1 MENAP
6 KNSQGFA
13 LSITNYNL
21 HMTNDIRML
30 KSKIQSPKN
39 PFSNFESQK
48 ILGQFLVIVTP
59 FLFILIWH
67 LIAAGTTPLILPGP
81 KDVFM
86 RLFSYFV
93 SGRVWPHLFMTTQEI
108 LAGFVLGSILGLG
121 FGTLISESVIA
132 RKVIMP
138 YIIVTQALPK
148 FALAPMLVIW
158 FGFGMAPKVII
169 AALIAFFPLVE
180 NTYMGLTTT
189 PGSQLELF
197 RALRASRI
205 TTLLKLRVPHAIPAI
220 FSGFRV
226 ALMLSLVGAV
236 VAEYV
241 GANQGLGAL
250 IIVSQGTLDT
260 ELMFVAFVVLT
271 VLGLSLDWLYGL
283 VYKAVLV
290 KLYGKSISNISSSTS
305 RLSV

>member
-1 MENAP
+1 MTIEINRINGDTEA
-6 KNSQGFA
+6 KGSF
-13 LSITNYNL
+13 ITN
-21 HMTNDIRML
+21 
-30 KSKIQSPKN
+30 
-39 PFSNFESQK
+39 FSSQK
-48 ILGQFLVIVTP
+48 LLGQFLVIVTP
-59 FLFILIWH
+59 FLFLLIWH
-67 LIAAGTTPLILPGP
+67 LIAAGTTPLILPNP
-81 KDVFM
+81 YDVFM
-86 RLFSYFV
+86 RLVSYFIN
-93 SGRVWPHLFMTTQEI
+93 GRIWPHLFMTTQEI
-108 LAGFVLGSILGLG
+108 LAGFVLGSVLGLG
-121 FGTLISESVIA
+121 FGTLVSESDIA

-180 NTYMGLTTT
+180 NTFMGLTTT
-189 PGSQLELF
+189 PQPQLELF

-205 TTLLKLRVPHAIPAI
+205 TTLLKLRIPHAVPAI

-260 ELMFVAFVVLT
+260 ELMFVAFVILT
-271 VLGLSLDWLYGL
+271 VLGLCLDWLYGL
-283 VYKAVLV
+283 VYKIVLV
-290 KLYGKSISNISSSTS
+290 KLYGKTIDDVSSSTT

>member
-1 MENAP
+1 MTIEINQIDGDTEA
-6 KNSQGFA
+6 KGSF
-13 LSITNYNL
+13 ITN
-21 HMTNDIRML
+21 
-30 KSKIQSPKN
+30 
-39 PFSNFESQK
+39 FSSQK
-48 ILGQFLVIVTP
+48 LLGQFLVIVTP
-59 FLFILIWH
+59 FLFLLIWH
-67 LIAAGTTPLILPGP
+67 LIAAGTTPLILPSP
-81 KDVFM
+81 YDVFM
-86 RLFSYFV
+86 RLVSYFIN
-93 SGRVWPHLFMTTQEI
+93 GRVWPHLFMTTQEI
-108 LAGFVLGSILGLG
+108 LAGFVLGSVLGLG
-121 FGTLISESVIA
+121 FGTLVSESDIA

-189 PGSQLELF
+189 PQPQLELF

-205 TTLLKLRVPHAIPAI
+205 TTLLKLRIPHAVPAI

-260 ELMFVAFVVLT
+260 ELMFVAFVILT
-271 VLGLSLDWLYGL
+271 VLGLCLDWLYGL
-283 VYKAVLV
+283 VYKIVLV
-290 KLYGKSISNISSSTS
+290 KLYGKTIDDVSSSTT

>member
-1 MENAP
+1 
-6 KNSQGFA
+6 
-13 LSITNYNL
+13 
-21 HMTNDIRML
+21 MTNDRRLL
-30 KSKIQSPKN
+30 KSKIKSPKN

-108 LAGFVLGSILGLG
+108 LAGFVLGSVLGLG

-205 TTLLKLRVPHAIPAI
+205 TTLLKLRLPHAIPAI

-260 ELMFVAFVVLT
+260 ELMFVSFVVLT
-271 VLGLSLDWLYGL
+271 ILGLSLDWLYGL
-283 VYKAVLV
+283 VYRAVLV

>member
-1 MENAP
+1 
-6 KNSQGFA
+6 
-13 LSITNYNL
+13 
-21 HMTNDIRML
+21 MTNDRKPL
-30 KSKIQSPKN
+30 KNKIQSPKN

-59 FLFILIWH
+59 FLFIFVWH

-108 LAGFVLGSILGLG
+108 LAGFVLGSVLGLG

-260 ELMFVAFVVLT
+260 ELMFVSFVVLT

>member
-1 MENAP
+1 MTIEINQIDGDTEA
-6 KNSQGFA
+6 KGSF
-13 LSITNYNL
+13 ITN
-21 HMTNDIRML
+21 
-30 KSKIQSPKN
+30 
-39 PFSNFESQK
+39 FSSQK
-48 ILGQFLVIVTP
+48 LLGQFLVIVTP
-59 FLFILIWH
+59 FLFLLIWH
-67 LIAAGTTPLILPGP
+67 LIAAGTTPLILPNP
-81 KDVFM
+81 YDVFM
-86 RLFSYFV
+86 RLVSYFIN
-93 SGRVWPHLFMTTQEI
+93 GRVWPHLFMTTQEI
-108 LAGFVLGSILGLG
+108 LAGFVLGSVLGLG
-121 FGTLISESVIA
+121 FGTLVSEADIA

-189 PGSQLELF
+189 PQPQLELF

-205 TTLLKLRVPHAIPAI
+205 TTLLMLRIPHAVPAI

-260 ELMFVAFVVLT
+260 ELMFVAFVILT
-271 VLGLSLDWLYGL
+271 VLGLCLDWLYGL
-283 VYKAVLV
+283 VYKIVLV
-290 KLYGKSISNISSSTS
+290 KLYGKTIDDLSSSTT

>member
-1 MENAP
+1 
-6 KNSQGFA
+6 
-13 LSITNYNL
+13 
-21 HMTNDIRML
+21 MTNDRRLL

-59 FLFILIWH
+59 FLFILVWH

-108 LAGFVLGSILGLG
+108 LAGFVLGSVLGLG

-260 ELMFVAFVVLT
+260 ELMFVSFVVLT

>member
-1 MENAP
+1 MTIEINRIDGDTEA
-6 KNSQGFA
+6 KGSF
-13 LSITNYNL
+13 ITN
-21 HMTNDIRML
+21 
-30 KSKIQSPKN
+30 
-39 PFSNFESQK
+39 FSSQK
-48 ILGQFLVIVTP
+48 LLGQFLVMVTP
-59 FLFILIWH
+59 FLFLLIWH
-67 LIAAGTTPLILPGP
+67 LIAAGTTPLILPNP
-81 KDVFM
+81 YDVFM
-86 RLFSYFV
+86 RLVSYFIN
-93 SGRVWPHLFMTTQEI
+93 GRVWPHLFMTTQEI
-108 LAGFVLGSILGLG
+108 LAGFVLGSVLGLG
-121 FGTLISESVIA
+121 FGTLVSESDIA

-180 NTYMGLTTT
+180 NTFMGLTTT
-189 PGSQLELF
+189 PQPQLELF

-205 TTLLKLRVPHAIPAI
+205 TTLLKLRIPHAVPAI

-260 ELMFVAFVVLT
+260 ELMFVAFVILT
-271 VLGLSLDWLYGL
+271 VLGLCLDWLYGL
-283 VYKAVLV
+283 VYKIVLV
-290 KLYGKSISNISSSTS
+290 KLYGKTIDDVSSSTT

>member
-1 MENAP
+1 MTIEINQIDGDTEA
-6 KNSQGFA
+6 KGSF
-13 LSITNYNL
+13 ITN
-21 HMTNDIRML
+21 
-30 KSKIQSPKN
+30 
-39 PFSNFESQK
+39 FSSQK
-48 ILGQFLVIVTP
+48 LLGQFLVLVTP
-59 FLFILIWH
+59 FLFLLVWH
-67 LIAAGTTPLILPGP
+67 LIAAGTTPLILPNP
-81 KDVFM
+81 YDVFM
-86 RLFSYFV
+86 RLVSYFIN
-93 SGRVWPHLFMTTQEI
+93 GRVWPHLFMTTQEI
-108 LAGFVLGSILGLG
+108 LAGFVLGSVLGLG
-121 FGTLISESVIA
+121 FGTLVSESDIA

-180 NTYMGLTTT
+180 NTFMGLTTT
-189 PGSQLELF
+189 PQPQLELF

-205 TTLLKLRVPHAIPAI
+205 TTLLKLRIPHAVPAI

-260 ELMFVAFVVLT
+260 ELMFVAFVILT
-271 VLGLSLDWLYGL
+271 VLGLCLDWLYGL
-283 VYKAVLV
+283 VYKIVLV
-290 KLYGKSISNISSSTS
+290 KLYGKTIDDVSSSTT

>member
-1 MENAP
+1 MTIEINQIDGDTEA
-6 KNSQGFA
+6 KGSF
-13 LSITNYNL
+13 ITNL
-21 HMTNDIRML
+21 
-30 KSKIQSPKN
+30 S
-39 PFSNFESQK
+39 SQK
-48 ILGQFLVIVTP
+48 LLGQFLVLVTP
-59 FLFILIWH
+59 FLFLLVWH
-67 LIAAGTTPLILPGP
+67 IIAAGTTPLILPNP
-81 KDVFM
+81 YDVFM
-86 RLFSYFV
+86 RLVSYFIN
-93 SGRVWPHLFMTTQEI
+93 GRVWPHLFMTTQEI
-108 LAGFVLGSILGLG
+108 LAGFVLGSVLGIG
-121 FGTLISESVIA
+121 FGTLVSESDIA

-189 PGSQLELF
+189 PQPQLELF

-205 TTLLKLRVPHAIPAI
+205 TTLLKLRIPHAVPAI

-260 ELMFVAFVVLT
+260 ELMFVAFVILT
-271 VLGLSLDWLYGL
+271 VLGLCLDWLYGL
-283 VYKAVLV
+283 VYKIVLV
-290 KLYGKSISNISSSTS
+290 KLYGKTIDDVSSSTT

>member
-1 MENAP
+1 MTIEINQIDGDTKAEG
-6 KNSQGFA
+6 SI
-13 LSITNYNL
+13 ITNL
-21 HMTNDIRML
+21 
-30 KSKIQSPKN
+30 S
-39 PFSNFESQK
+39 SQK
-48 ILGQFLVIVTP
+48 LLGQFLVLVTP
-59 FLFILIWH
+59 FLFLLIWH
-67 LIAAGTTPLILPGP
+67 LIAAGTTPLILPSP
-81 KDVFM
+81 YDVFM
-86 RLFSYFV
+86 RLVSYFIN
-93 SGRVWPHLFMTTQEI
+93 GRVWPHLFMTTQEI
-108 LAGFVLGSILGLG
+108 LAGFVLGSVLGIG
-121 FGTLISESVIA
+121 FGTLVSESDIA

-189 PGSQLELF
+189 PQPQLELF

-205 TTLLKLRVPHAIPAI
+205 TTLLKLRIPHAVPAI

-260 ELMFVAFVVLT
+260 ELMFVAFVILT
-271 VLGLSLDWLYGL
+271 VLGLCLDWLYGL
-283 VYKAVLV
+283 VYKIVLI
-290 KLYGKSISNISSSTS
+290 KLYGKTIDDVSSSTT

>member
-1 MENAP
+1 MTIEINRIDGDTEA
-6 KNSQGFA
+6 KGSF
-13 LSITNYNL
+13 ITN
-21 HMTNDIRML
+21 
-30 KSKIQSPKN
+30 
-39 PFSNFESQK
+39 FSSQK
-48 ILGQFLVIVTP
+48 LLGQFLVLVTP
-59 FLFILIWH
+59 FLFLLIWH
-67 LIAAGTTPLILPGP
+67 LIAAGTTPLILPNP
-81 KDVFM
+81 YDVFM
-86 RLFSYFV
+86 RLVSYFIN
-93 SGRVWPHLFMTTQEI
+93 GRIWPHLLMTTQEI
-108 LAGFVLGSILGLG
+108 LAGFVLGSVLGLG
-121 FGTLISESVIA
+121 FGTLVSESDIA

-189 PGSQLELF
+189 PQPQLELF

-205 TTLLKLRVPHAIPAI
+205 TTLLKLRIPHAVPAI

-260 ELMFVAFVVLT
+260 ELMFVAFVILT
-271 VLGLSLDWLYGL
+271 VLGLCLDWLYGI
-283 VYKAVLV
+283 VYKIVLV
-290 KLYGKSISNISSSTS
+290 KLYGKTIDDVSSSTT

>member
-1 MENAP
+1 MTIEINQIDGDTKAEG
-6 KNSQGFA
+6 SI
-13 LSITNYNL
+13 ITNL
-21 HMTNDIRML
+21 
-30 KSKIQSPKN
+30 S
-39 PFSNFESQK
+39 SQK
-48 ILGQFLVIVTP
+48 LLGQFLVLVTP
-59 FLFILIWH
+59 FLFLLIWH
-67 LIAAGTTPLILPGP
+67 LIAAGTTPLILPNP
-81 KDVFM
+81 YDVFM
-86 RLFSYFV
+86 RLVSYFIN
-93 SGRVWPHLFMTTQEI
+93 GRIWPHLLMTTQEI
-108 LAGFVLGSILGLG
+108 LAGFVLGSVLGLG
-121 FGTLISESVIA
+121 FGTLVSESDIA

-189 PGSQLELF
+189 PQPQLELF

-205 TTLLKLRVPHAIPAI
+205 TTLLKLRIPHAVPAI

-260 ELMFVAFVVLT
+260 ELMFVAFVILT
-271 VLGLSLDWLYGL
+271 VLGLCLDWLYGL
-283 VYKAVLV
+283 VYKIVLV
-290 KLYGKSISNISSSTS
+290 KLYGKTIDDVSSSTT

>member
-1 MENAP
+1 MTIETNQIDGDTKAEG
-6 KNSQGFA
+6 SI
-13 LSITNYNL
+13 ITNL
-21 HMTNDIRML
+21 
-30 KSKIQSPKN
+30 S
-39 PFSNFESQK
+39 SQK
-48 ILGQFLVIVTP
+48 LLGQFLVIVTP
-59 FLFILIWH
+59 FLFLLIWH
-67 LIAAGTTPLILPGP
+67 LIAAGTTPLILPSP
-81 KDVFM
+81 YDVFM
-86 RLFSYFV
+86 RLVSYFIN
-93 SGRVWPHLFMTTQEI
+93 GRVWPHLFMTTQEI
-108 LAGFVLGSILGLG
+108 LAGFVLGSVLGIG
-121 FGTLISESVIA
+121 FGTLVSESDIA

-189 PGSQLELF
+189 PQPQLELF

-205 TTLLKLRVPHAIPAI
+205 TTLLKLRIPHAVPAI

-260 ELMFVAFVVLT
+260 ELMFVAFVILT
-271 VLGLSLDWLYGL
+271 VLGLCLDWLYGL
-283 VYKAVLV
+283 VYKIVLV
-290 KLYGKSISNISSSTS
+290 KLYGKTIDDVSSSTT

>member
-1 MENAP
+1 
-6 KNSQGFA
+6 
-13 LSITNYNL
+13 
-21 HMTNDIRML
+21 MTNDIRMS

-108 LAGFVLGSILGLG
+108 LAGFVLGSVLGLG

-260 ELMFVAFVVLT
+260 ELMFVSFVVLT

>member
-1 MENAP
+1 MTIEINQIDGDTEA
-6 KNSQGFA
+6 KGSF
-13 LSITNYNL
+13 ITN
-21 HMTNDIRML
+21 
-30 KSKIQSPKN
+30 
-39 PFSNFESQK
+39 FSSQK
-48 ILGQFLVIVTP
+48 LLGQFLVIVTP
-59 FLFILIWH
+59 FLFLLIWH
-67 LIAAGTTPLILPGP
+67 LIAAGTTPLILPNP
-81 KDVFM
+81 YDVFM
-86 RLFSYFV
+86 RLVSYFIN
-93 SGRVWPHLFMTTQEI
+93 GRIWPHLFMTTQEI
-108 LAGFVLGSILGLG
+108 LAGFVLGSVLGLG
-121 FGTLISESVIA
+121 FGTLVSESDIA

-189 PGSQLELF
+189 PQPQLELF

-205 TTLLKLRVPHAIPAI
+205 TTLLKLRIPHAVPAI

-260 ELMFVAFVVLT
+260 ELMFVAFVILT
-271 VLGLSLDWLYGL
+271 VLGLCLDWLYGL
-283 VYKAVLV
+283 VYKIVLV
-290 KLYGKSISNISSSTS
+290 KLYGKTIDDVSSSTT

>member
-1 MENAP
+1 
-6 KNSQGFA
+6 
-13 LSITNYNL
+13 
-21 HMTNDIRML
+21 MTNDRRLL
-30 KSKIQSPKN
+30 KSKIKSSKN

-260 ELMFVAFVVLT
+260 ELMFVSFVVLT

>member
-1 MENAP
+1 MTIEINQIDGDTEA
-6 KNSQGFA
+6 KGSF
-13 LSITNYNL
+13 ITNL
-21 HMTNDIRML
+21 
-30 KSKIQSPKN
+30 S
-39 PFSNFESQK
+39 SQK
-48 ILGQFLVIVTP
+48 LLGQFLVLVTP
-59 FLFILIWH
+59 FLFLLVWH
-67 LIAAGTTPLILPGP
+67 LIAAGTTPLILPNP
-81 KDVFM
+81 YDVFM
-86 RLFSYFV
+86 RLVSYFIN
-93 SGRVWPHLFMTTQEI
+93 GRVWPHLFMTTQEI
-108 LAGFVLGSILGLG
+108 LAGFVLGSVLGLG
-121 FGTLISESVIA
+121 FGTLVSESDIA

-189 PGSQLELF
+189 PQPQLELF

-205 TTLLKLRVPHAIPAI
+205 TTLLKLRIPHAVPAI

-260 ELMFVAFVVLT
+260 ELMFVAFVILT
-271 VLGLSLDWLYGL
+271 VLGLCLDWLYGL
-283 VYKAVLV
+283 VYKIVLV
-290 KLYGKSISNISSSTS
+290 KLYGKTIDDVSSSTT

>member
-1 MENAP
+1 MTIEINQIDGDTKAEG
-6 KNSQGFA
+6 SI
-13 LSITNYNL
+13 ITNL
-21 HMTNDIRML
+21 
-30 KSKIQSPKN
+30 S
-39 PFSNFESQK
+39 SQK
-48 ILGQFLVIVTP
+48 LLGQFLVLVTP
-59 FLFILIWH
+59 FLFLLIWH
-67 LIAAGTTPLILPGP
+67 LIAAGTTPLILPNP
-81 KDVFM
+81 YDVFM
-86 RLFSYFV
+86 RLVSYFV
-93 SGRVWPHLFMTTQEI
+93 NGRIWPHLFMTTQEI
-108 LAGFVLGSILGLG
+108 LAGFVLGSVLGLG
-121 FGTLISESVIA
+121 FGTLVSESDIA

-180 NTYMGLTTT
+180 NTFMGLTTT
-189 PGSQLELF
+189 PQPQLELF

-205 TTLLKLRVPHAIPAI
+205 TTLLKLRIPHAVPAI

-260 ELMFVAFVVLT
+260 ELMFVAFVILT
-271 VLGLSLDWLYGL
+271 VLGLCLDWLYGL
-283 VYKAVLV
+283 VYKIVLV
-290 KLYGKSISNISSSTS
+290 KLYGKTIDDVSSSTT

>member
-1 MENAP
+1 MTIE
-6 KNSQGFA
+6 KNQIDGDIKAEGSI
-13 LSITNYNL
+13 ITNL
-21 HMTNDIRML
+21 
-30 KSKIQSPKN
+30 S
-39 PFSNFESQK
+39 SQK
-48 ILGQFLVIVTP
+48 LLGQFLVLVTP
-59 FLFILIWH
+59 FLFLLIWH
-67 LIAAGTTPLILPGP
+67 LIAAGTTPLILPSP
-81 KDVFM
+81 YDVFM
-86 RLFSYFV
+86 RLVSYFIN
-93 SGRVWPHLFMTTQEI
+93 GRVWPHLFMTTQEI
-108 LAGFVLGSILGLG
+108 LAGFVLGSVLGIG
-121 FGTLISESVIA
+121 FGTLVSESDIA

-189 PGSQLELF
+189 PQPQLELF

-205 TTLLKLRVPHAIPAI
+205 TTLLKLRIPHAVPAI

-260 ELMFVAFVVLT
+260 ELMFVAFVILT
-271 VLGLSLDWLYGL
+271 VLGLCLDWLYGL
-283 VYKAVLV
+283 VYKIVLV
-290 KLYGKSISNISSSTS
+290 KLYGKTVDDVSSSTT

>member
-1 MENAP
+1 MTIEINQIDGDTEA
-6 KNSQGFA
+6 KGSF
-13 LSITNYNL
+13 ITN
-21 HMTNDIRML
+21 
-30 KSKIQSPKN
+30 
-39 PFSNFESQK
+39 FSSQK
-48 ILGQFLVIVTP
+48 LLGQFLVIVTP
-59 FLFILIWH
+59 FLFLLIWH
-67 LIAAGTTPLILPGP
+67 LIAAGTTPLILPSP
-81 KDVFM
+81 YDVFM
-86 RLFSYFV
+86 RLVSYFIN
-93 SGRVWPHLFMTTQEI
+93 GRVWPHLFMTTQEI
-108 LAGFVLGSILGLG
+108 LAGFVLGSVLGIG
-121 FGTLISESVIA
+121 FGTLVSESDIA

-189 PGSQLELF
+189 PQPQLELF

-205 TTLLKLRVPHAIPAI
+205 TTLLKLRIPHAVPAI

-260 ELMFVAFVVLT
+260 ELMFVAFVILT
-271 VLGLSLDWLYGL
+271 VLGLCLDWLYGL
-283 VYKAVLV
+283 VYKIVLV
-290 KLYGKSISNISSSTS
+290 KLYGKTIDDVSSSTT

>member
-1 MENAP
+1 MTIEINRIDGETEA
-6 KNSQGFA
+6 KGSF
-13 LSITNYNL
+13 ITN
-21 HMTNDIRML
+21 
-30 KSKIQSPKN
+30 
-39 PFSNFESQK
+39 FSSQK
-48 ILGQFLVIVTP
+48 LLGQFLVLVTP
-59 FLFILIWH
+59 FLFLLIWH
-67 LIAAGTTPLILPGP
+67 LIAAGTTPLILPNP
-81 KDVFM
+81 YDVFM
-86 RLFSYFV
+86 RLVSYFIN
-93 SGRVWPHLFMTTQEI
+93 GRIWPHLLMTTQEI
-108 LAGFVLGSILGLG
+108 LAGFVLGSVLGLG
-121 FGTLISESVIA
+121 FGTLVSESDIA

-180 NTYMGLTTT
+180 NTFMGLTTT
-189 PGSQLELF
+189 PQPQLELF

-205 TTLLKLRVPHAIPAI
+205 TTLLKLRIPHAVPAI

-260 ELMFVAFVVLT
+260 ELMFVAFVILT
-271 VLGLSLDWLYGL
+271 VLGLCLDWLYGL
-283 VYKAVLV
+283 VYKIVLV
-290 KLYGKSISNISSSTS
+290 KLYGKTIDDVSSSTT

>member
-1 MENAP
+1 
-6 KNSQGFA
+6 
-13 LSITNYNL
+13 
-21 HMTNDIRML
+21 MTNDRRLL

-59 FLFILIWH
+59 FLFILVWH

-197 RALRASRI
+197 RALRASRM

-260 ELMFVAFVVLT
+260 ELMFVSFVILT

>member
-1 MENAP
+1 
-6 KNSQGFA
+6 
-13 LSITNYNL
+13 
-21 HMTNDIRML
+21 MTNDRRLL
-30 KSKIQSPKN
+30 KSKIKSPKN

-59 FLFILIWH
+59 FLFILVWH

-260 ELMFVAFVVLT
+260 ELMFVSFVVLT

>member
-1 MENAP
+1 MTIEINRIDGDTEA
-6 KNSQGFA
+6 KGSF
-13 LSITNYNL
+13 ITNL
-21 HMTNDIRML
+21 
-30 KSKIQSPKN
+30 S
-39 PFSNFESQK
+39 SQK
-48 ILGQFLVIVTP
+48 LLGQFLVLVTP
-59 FLFILIWH
+59 FLFLLIWH
-67 LIAAGTTPLILPGP
+67 LIAAGTTPLILPNP
-81 KDVFM
+81 YDVFM
-86 RLFSYFV
+86 RLVSYFIN
-93 SGRVWPHLFMTTQEI
+93 GRIWPHLLMTTQEI
-108 LAGFVLGSILGLG
+108 LAGFVLGSVLGLG
-121 FGTLISESVIA
+121 FGTLVSESDIA

-180 NTYMGLTTT
+180 NTFMGLTTT
-189 PGSQLELF
+189 PQPQLELF

-205 TTLLKLRVPHAIPAI
+205 TTLLKLRIPHAVPAI

-260 ELMFVAFVVLT
+260 ELMFVAFVILT
-271 VLGLSLDWLYGL
+271 VLGLCLDWLYGL
-283 VYKAVLV
+283 VYKIVLV
-290 KLYGKSISNISSSTS
+290 KLYGKTIDDVSSSTT

>member
-1 MENAP
+1 MTLDINQIDGDTEA
-6 KNSQGFA
+6 KGSF
-13 LSITNYNL
+13 ITN
-21 HMTNDIRML
+21 
-30 KSKIQSPKN
+30 
-39 PFSNFESQK
+39 FSSQK
-48 ILGQFLVIVTP
+48 LLGQFLVLVTP
-59 FLFILIWH
+59 FLFLLIWH
-67 LIAAGTTPLILPGP
+67 IIAAGTTPLILPNP
-81 KDVFM
+81 YDVFM
-86 RLFSYFV
+86 RLVSYFIN
-93 SGRVWPHLFMTTQEI
+93 GRVWPHLFMTTQEI
-108 LAGFVLGSILGLG
+108 LAGFVLGSVLGIG
-121 FGTLISESVIA
+121 FGTLVSESDIA

-189 PGSQLELF
+189 PQPQLELF

-205 TTLLKLRVPHAIPAI
+205 TTLLKLRIPHAVPAI

-260 ELMFVAFVVLT
+260 ELMFVAFVILT
-271 VLGLSLDWLYGL
+271 VLGLCLDWLYGL
-283 VYKAVLV
+283 VYKIVLV
-290 KLYGKSISNISSSTS
+290 KLYGKTIDDVSSSTT

>member
-1 MENAP
+1 
-6 KNSQGFA
+6 
-13 LSITNYNL
+13 
-21 HMTNDIRML
+21 MTNDRKSL
-30 KSKIQSPKN
+30 KRKIQSPKN
-39 PFSNFESQK
+39 PFSNFVSQK
-48 ILGQFLVIVTP
+48 ILGQLLVIITP

-108 LAGFVLGSILGLG
+108 LAGFVLGSVLGLG

-189 PGSQLELF
+189 PSSQLELF

>member
-1 MENAP
+1 MTIEINQIDGDTEA
-6 KNSQGFA
+6 KGSF
-13 LSITNYNL
+13 ITN
-21 HMTNDIRML
+21 
-30 KSKIQSPKN
+30 
-39 PFSNFESQK
+39 FSSQK
-48 ILGQFLVIVTP
+48 LLGQFLVLVTP
-59 FLFILIWH
+59 FLFLLIWH
-67 LIAAGTTPLILPGP
+67 LIAAGTTPLILPNP
-81 KDVFM
+81 YDVFM
-86 RLFSYFV
+86 RLVSYFV
-93 SGRVWPHLFMTTQEI
+93 NGRIWPHLLMTTQEI
-108 LAGFVLGSILGLG
+108 LAGFVLGSVLGLG
-121 FGTLISESVIA
+121 FGTLVSESDIA

-180 NTYMGLTTT
+180 NTFMGLTTT
-189 PGSQLELF
+189 PQPQLELF

-205 TTLLKLRVPHAIPAI
+205 TTLLKLRIPHAVPAI

-260 ELMFVAFVVLT
+260 ELMFVAFVILT
-271 VLGLSLDWLYGL
+271 VLGLCLDWLYGL
-283 VYKAVLV
+283 VYKIVLV
-290 KLYGKSISNISSSTS
+290 KLYGKTIDDVSSSTT

>member
-1 MENAP
+1 MTIEINQIDGDTEA
-6 KNSQGFA
+6 KGSF
-13 LSITNYNL
+13 ITNL
-21 HMTNDIRML
+21 
-30 KSKIQSPKN
+30 S
-39 PFSNFESQK
+39 SQK
-48 ILGQFLVIVTP
+48 LLGQFLVLVTP
-59 FLFILIWH
+59 FLFLLIWH
-67 LIAAGTTPLILPGP
+67 LIAAGTTPLILPNP
-81 KDVFM
+81 YDVFM
-86 RLFSYFV
+86 RLVSYFIN
-93 SGRVWPHLFMTTQEI
+93 GRVWPHLFMTTQEI
-108 LAGFVLGSILGLG
+108 LAGFVLGSVLGIG
-121 FGTLISESVIA
+121 FGTLVSESDIA

-189 PGSQLELF
+189 PQPQLELF

-205 TTLLKLRVPHAIPAI
+205 TTLLKLRIPHAVPAI

-260 ELMFVAFVVLT
+260 ELMFVAFVILT
-271 VLGLSLDWLYGL
+271 VLGLCLDWLYGL
-283 VYKAVLV
+283 VYKIVLV
-290 KLYGKSISNISSSTS
+290 KLYGKTIDDVSSSTT

>member
-1 MENAP
+1 
-6 KNSQGFA
+6 
-13 LSITNYNL
+13 
-21 HMTNDIRML
+21 MTNDRRLL
-30 KSKIQSPKN
+30 KSKIKSPKN

-108 LAGFVLGSILGLG
+108 LAGFILGSILGLG

>member
-1 MENAP
+1 
-6 KNSQGFA
+6 
-13 LSITNYNL
+13 
-21 HMTNDIRML
+21 
-30 KSKIQSPKN
+30 
-39 PFSNFESQK
+39 
-48 ILGQFLVIVTP
+48 
-59 FLFILIWH
+59 
-67 LIAAGTTPLILPGP
+67 
-81 KDVFM
+81 
-86 RLFSYFV
+86 
-93 SGRVWPHLFMTTQEI
+93 MTTQEI
-108 LAGFVLGSILGLG
+108 LAGFVLGSVLGLG
-121 FGTLISESVIA
+121 FGTLVSESDIA

-180 NTYMGLTTT
+180 NTFMGLTTT
-189 PGSQLELF
+189 PQPQLELF

-205 TTLLKLRVPHAIPAI
+205 TTLLKLRIPHAVPAI

-260 ELMFVAFVVLT
+260 ELMFVAFVILT
-271 VLGLSLDWLYGL
+271 ALGLCLDWLYGL
-283 VYKAVLV
+283 VYKIVLV
-290 KLYGKSISNISSSTS
+290 KLYGKTIDDVSSSTT

>member
-1 MENAP
+1 MTIE
-6 KNSQGFA
+6 KNQNDGDTEAKGSF
-13 LSITNYNL
+13 ITNL
-21 HMTNDIRML
+21 
-30 KSKIQSPKN
+30 S
-39 PFSNFESQK
+39 SQK
-48 ILGQFLVIVTP
+48 LLGQFLVLVTP
-59 FLFILIWH
+59 FLFLLVWH
-67 LIAAGTTPLILPGP
+67 LIAAGTTPLILPNP
-81 KDVFM
+81 YDVFM
-86 RLFSYFV
+86 RLVSYFIN
-93 SGRVWPHLFMTTQEI
+93 GRVWPHLFMTTQEI
-108 LAGFVLGSILGLG
+108 LAGFVLGSVLGLG
-121 FGTLISESVIA
+121 FGTLVSESDIA

-189 PGSQLELF
+189 PQPQLELF

-205 TTLLKLRVPHAIPAI
+205 TTLLKLRIPHAVPAI

-260 ELMFVAFVVLT
+260 ELMFVAFVILT
-271 VLGLSLDWLYGL
+271 VLGLCLDWLYGL
-283 VYKAVLV
+283 VYKIVLV
-290 KLYGKSISNISSSTS
+290 KLYGKTIDDVSSSTT

>member
-1 MENAP
+1 MTIEINQIDGNTKAEG
-6 KNSQGFA
+6 SI
-13 LSITNYNL
+13 ITNL
-21 HMTNDIRML
+21 
-30 KSKIQSPKN
+30 S
-39 PFSNFESQK
+39 SQK
-48 ILGQFLVIVTP
+48 LLGQFLVLVTP
-59 FLFILIWH
+59 FLFLLIWH
-67 LIAAGTTPLILPGP
+67 LIAAGTTPLILPSP
-81 KDVFM
+81 YDVFM
-86 RLFSYFV
+86 RLVSYFIN
-93 SGRVWPHLFMTTQEI
+93 GRVWPHLFMTTQEI
-108 LAGFVLGSILGLG
+108 LAGFVLGSVLGLG
-121 FGTLISESVIA
+121 FGTLVSESDIA

-189 PGSQLELF
+189 PQPQLELF

-205 TTLLKLRVPHAIPAI
+205 TTLLKLRIPHAVPAI

-260 ELMFVAFVVLT
+260 ELMFVAFVILT
-271 VLGLSLDWLYGL
+271 VLGLCLDWLYGI
-283 VYKAVLV
+283 VYKIVLV
-290 KLYGKSISNISSSTS
+290 KLYGKTIDDVSSSTT

>member
-1 MENAP
+1 MP
-6 KNSQGFA
+6 
-13 LSITNYNL
+13 I
-21 HMTNDIRML
+21 DINQIDGDTEA
-30 KSKIQSPKN
+30 KGSFIPN
-39 PFSNFESQK
+39 FSSQK
-48 ILGQFLVIVTP
+48 LLGQFLVLVTP
-59 FLFILIWH
+59 FLFLLIWH
-67 LIAAGTTPLILPGP
+67 LIAAGTTPLILPSP
-81 KDVFM
+81 YDVFM
-86 RLFSYFV
+86 RLVSYFIN
-93 SGRVWPHLFMTTQEI
+93 GRIWPHLFMTTQEI
-108 LAGFVLGSILGLG
+108 LAGFVLGSVLGLG
-121 FGTLISESVIA
+121 FGTLVSESDIA

-180 NTYMGLTTT
+180 NTFMGLTTT
-189 PGSQLELF
+189 PQSQLELF

-205 TTLLKLRVPHAIPAI
+205 TTLLKLRIPHAVPAI

-260 ELMFVAFVVLT
+260 ELMFVAFVILT
-271 VLGLSLDWLYGL
+271 VLGLCLDWLYGL
-283 VYKAVLV
+283 VYKIVLV
-290 KLYGKSISNISSSTS
+290 KLYGKTIDDVSSSTT

>member
-1 MENAP
+1 
-6 KNSQGFA
+6 
-13 LSITNYNL
+13 
-21 HMTNDIRML
+21 MTNDRRLL

-59 FLFILIWH
+59 FLFILVWH

-260 ELMFVAFVVLT
+260 ELMFVSFVVLT

>member
-1 MENAP
+1 MTIEINQIDGDTEA
-6 KNSQGFA
+6 KGSF
-13 LSITNYNL
+13 ITN
-21 HMTNDIRML
+21 
-30 KSKIQSPKN
+30 
-39 PFSNFESQK
+39 FSSQK
-48 ILGQFLVIVTP
+48 LLGQFLVLVTP
-59 FLFILIWH
+59 FLFLLIWH
-67 LIAAGTTPLILPGP
+67 LIAAGTTPLILPNP
-81 KDVFM
+81 YDVFM
-86 RLFSYFV
+86 RLVSYFIN
-93 SGRVWPHLFMTTQEI
+93 GRIWPHLFMTTQEI
-108 LAGFVLGSILGLG
+108 LAGFVLGSVLGLG
-121 FGTLISESVIA
+121 FGTLVSESDIA

-189 PGSQLELF
+189 PQPQLELF

-205 TTLLKLRVPHAIPAI
+205 TTLLKLRIPHAVPAI

-260 ELMFVAFVVLT
+260 ELMFVAFVILT
-271 VLGLSLDWLYGL
+271 VLGLCLDWLYGL
-283 VYKAVLV
+283 VYKIVLV
-290 KLYGKSISNISSSTS
+290 KLYGKTIDDVSSSTT

>member
-1 MENAP
+1 
-6 KNSQGFA
+6 
-13 LSITNYNL
+13 
-21 HMTNDIRML
+21 MTNDRRLL

-39 PFSNFESQK
+39 SFSNFESQK

>member
-1 MENAP
+1 
-6 KNSQGFA
+6 
-13 LSITNYNL
+13 
-21 HMTNDIRML
+21 MTNDRRLL

>member
-1 MENAP
+1 MTIEINRIDGDTEA
-6 KNSQGFA
+6 KGSF
-13 LSITNYNL
+13 ITN
-21 HMTNDIRML
+21 
-30 KSKIQSPKN
+30 
-39 PFSNFESQK
+39 FSSQK
-48 ILGQFLVIVTP
+48 LLGQFLVLVTP
-59 FLFILIWH
+59 FLFLLIWH
-67 LIAAGTTPLILPGP
+67 LIAAGTTPLILPSP
-81 KDVFM
+81 YDVFM
-86 RLFSYFV
+86 RLVSYFIN
-93 SGRVWPHLFMTTQEI
+93 GRIWPHLFMTTQEI
-108 LAGFVLGSILGLG
+108 LAGFVLGSVLGLG
-121 FGTLISESVIA
+121 FGTLVSESDIA

-180 NTYMGLTTT
+180 NTFMGLTTT
-189 PGSQLELF
+189 PQPQLELF

-205 TTLLKLRVPHAIPAI
+205 TTLLKLRIPHAVPAI

-260 ELMFVAFVVLT
+260 ELMFVAFVILT
-271 VLGLSLDWLYGL
+271 VLGLCLDWLYGL
-283 VYKAVLV
+283 VYKIVLV
-290 KLYGKSISNISSSTS
+290 KLYGKTIDDVSSSTT

>member
-1 MENAP
+1 MTIEINQIDGDTEA
-6 KNSQGFA
+6 KGSF
-13 LSITNYNL
+13 ITNL
-21 HMTNDIRML
+21 
-30 KSKIQSPKN
+30 S
-39 PFSNFESQK
+39 SQK
-48 ILGQFLVIVTP
+48 LLGQFLVLVTP
-59 FLFILIWH
+59 FLFLLVWH
-67 LIAAGTTPLILPGP
+67 LIAAGTTPLILPNP
-81 KDVFM
+81 YDVFM
-86 RLFSYFV
+86 RLMSYFIN
-93 SGRVWPHLFMTTQEI
+93 GRVWPHLFMTTQEI
-108 LAGFVLGSILGLG
+108 LAGFVLGSVLGIG
-121 FGTLISESVIA
+121 FGTLVSESDIA

-189 PGSQLELF
+189 PQPQLELF

-205 TTLLKLRVPHAIPAI
+205 TTLLKLRIPHAVPAI

-260 ELMFVAFVVLT
+260 ELMFVAFVILT
-271 VLGLSLDWLYGL
+271 VLGLCLDWLYGL
-283 VYKAVLV
+283 VYKIVLV
-290 KLYGKSISNISSSTS
+290 KLYGKTIDDVSSSTT

>member
-1 MENAP
+1 
-6 KNSQGFA
+6 
-13 LSITNYNL
+13 
-21 HMTNDIRML
+21 MTNDRKLL
-30 KSKIQSPKN
+30 KRKNQSPKN

-108 LAGFVLGSILGLG
+108 LAGFVLGGVLGLG